1 MKFKIKRLLIVLGL
15 LLLVAPVS
23 ASVIDDLFSPFD
35 GVDFS
40 RTYDQYSSIID
51 LIIYAIMFVGISQAT
66 LGKRFEGKGGKAVV
80 SAVGMVLAIGL
91 TISERTFGFNLRSF
105 GPLAAGLFIFFVGF
119 MVYMGIKTAG
129 MDVASSGSIALV
141 ITYFSIRAVAPG
153 FFDWMAGNKY
163 MSWMH
168 AVLLIAVLFS
178 AYRVIRLIL
187 PGRGKHLGKEALKFA
202 NEYTKKPKEMFDQ
215 LHDEK
220 REEEFIKTRLEKI
233 TESAEKNSEQIIEEL
248 VDIKKLIE
256 QYGGTVRGRYLLAK
270 KIETISP
277 EEHQMRRLFVSIQE
291 MVKKFSEFDH
301 QNFVKLK
308 DQYQKLSH
316 DARKEIHA
324 EFKAEWHKIG
334 AEKDL
339 ARHEKELSEYDRN
352 FAHAV
357 SMVIVALKA
366 DKIKDAH
373 YWIDEAI
380 KWEKRVM
387 KSFKELEHLEKKIEA
402 YTRKE
407 IKAEKKEI
415 KVVSKARRQV
425 KVGKKEAVSAKSL

>member
-1 MKFKIKRLLIVLGL
+1 MFIVVR
-15 LLLVAPVS
+15 LLLVLFALATSSRFVS

-51 LIIYAIMFVGISQAT
+51 LFIYAIMFVGISQAT
-66 LGKRFEGKGGKAVV
+66 LGRRFEGKGGKAVV

-91 TISERTFGFNLRSF
+91 TISERTLGFNLRSF

-119 MVYMGIKTAG
+119 MIYMGIKTAG
-129 MDVASSGSIALV
+129 MDGASSGSIALV
-141 ITYFSIRAVAPG
+141 ITYFSIRAVAPS

-163 MSWMH
+163 TSWLH
-168 AVLLIAVLFS
+168 AVLLIAVLIS
-178 AYRVIRLIL
+178 VYRIFRLIM
-187 PGRGKHLGKEALKFA
+187 PGRDKHLGKAALKFA
-202 NEYTKKPKEMFDQ
+202 KENTKKPQEMLAQ

-220 REEEFIKTRLEKI
+220 REKEFIKTRLEKI
-233 TESAEKNSEQIIEEL
+233 TESAIKNSGQIILEL
-248 VDIKKLIE
+248 VDVKKLIE
-256 QYGGTVRGRYLLAK
+256 QYGGTVHGRYLLAR
-270 KIETISP
+270 KIETITP
-277 EEHQMRRLFVSIQE
+277 KEHQARRLFASIQE
-291 MVKKFSEFDH
+291 MVKKLSEFDH
-301 QNFVKLK
+301 NNFDKLK
-308 DQYQKLSH
+308 DQYHKLSH
-316 DARKEIHA
+316 AARKEIHA

-334 AEKDL
+334 AEKDI

-366 DKIKDAH
+366 DKIKTAH
-373 YWIDEAI
+373 SWIDEAI
-380 KWEKRVM
+380 KWEKRVH

-415 KVVSKARRQV
+415 KDVSKARRQV
-425 KVGKKEAVSAKSL
+425 KAGKNGAVSAKSL

>member
-1 MKFKIKRLLIVLGL
+1 MLFMIRIIIFICVFFLPVKY
-15 LLLVAPVS
+15 VS

-35 GVDFS
+35 GIDIS
-40 RTYDQYSSIID
+40 QTYDQYYSVID
-51 LIIYAIMFVGISQAT
+51 FIVYAIMFVGLSQAT

-91 TISERTFGFNLRSF
+91 AISERTLGFNLRSF

-119 MVYMGIKTAG
+119 MMYLGIKTAG
-129 MDVASSGSIALV
+129 MSAASSGSIALV
-141 ITYFSIRAVAPG
+141 VTYFSIRAVAPG

-168 AVLLIAVLFS
+168 AVLLIAVLIS
-178 AYRVIRLIL
+178 AYKVIRLIM
-187 PGRGKHLGKEALKFA
+187 PGKNKHLGKEALKFA
-202 NEYTKKPKEMFDQ
+202 KEQTKGPKDLFDQ

-220 REEEFIKTRLEKI
+220 REEEFIKTSLEKV
-233 TESAEKNSEQIIEEL
+233 TENAEKTSEQIIEDL
-248 VDIKKLIE
+248 VDIKKLIDE
-256 QYGGTVRGRYLLAK
+256 YGGTVRGRYLLAQ
-270 KIETISP
+270 KIETITP

-301 QNFVKLK
+301 NHFEKLK
-308 DQYQKLSH
+308 DQYLKLSH
-316 DARKEIHA
+316 DARKEIHT

-334 AEKDL
+334 AEKHL
-339 ARHEKELSEYDRN
+339 VKHEKELAEYDRN

-373 YWIDEAI
+373 TWIDEAI
-380 KWEKRVM
+380 KWEKRVL
-387 KSFKELEHLEKKIEA
+387 KSFRELEHLEKKIVA
-402 YTRKE
+402 YTKRE

-415 KVVSKARRQV
+415 KDVTQARRQV
-425 KVGKKEAVSAKSL
+425 KAGKKEAISAKSL

>member
-1 MKFKIKRLLIVLGL
+1 LIVVGML
-15 LLLVAPVS
+15 LFAAQVS

-40 RTYDQYSSIID
+40 QTYDQYYSVID
-51 LIIYAIMFVGISQAT
+51 FIVYAVMFVGISPAT

-91 TISERTFGFNLRSF
+91 TISERTLEFNLRSF

-119 MVYMGIKTAG
+119 MMYMGIKTAG
-129 MDVASSGSIALV
+129 MDAASSGSIALV

-168 AVLLIAVLFS
+168 AVLLIAVLIS

-187 PGRGKHLGKEALKFA
+187 PGRNKHLGKEALKFA
-202 NEYTKKPKEMFDQ
+202 NECTKGPKELFDQ

-233 TESAEKNSEQIIEEL
+233 TESAVKNSGQIIEEL
-248 VDIKKLIE
+248 QDLKKLIDE
-256 QYGGTVRGRYLLAK
+256 YGGTVRGRYLLARK
-270 KIETISP
+270 VEIIAP
-277 EEHQMRRLFVSIQE
+277 EEHQTRRLFASIQE
-291 MVKKFSEFDH
+291 MAKKLSEFDH
-301 QNFVKLK
+301 NNFIKLK
-308 DQYQKLSH
+308 DQYEKLSH
-316 DARKEIHA
+316 DARKEIHD

-334 AEKDL
+334 AEKEL
-339 ARHEKELSEYDRN
+339 ARHEKGLSEYDRN
-352 FAHAV
+352 FAHAL
-357 SMVIVALKA
+357 SMVVVALKA

-373 YWIDEAI
+373 SWIDEAI
-380 KWEKRVM
+380 KWEKRVQ
-387 KSFKELEHLEKKIEA
+387 KSFKELEHLEKKLEA
-402 YTRKE
+402 YTRRE
-407 IKAEKKEI
+407 IKAEKEEI
-415 KVVSKARRQV
+415 KDVSKTKRQV
-425 KVGKKEAVSAKSL
+425 KAEKKEVVSAKSL

>member
-1 MKFKIKRLLIVLGL
+1 MLIFVR
-15 LLLVAPVS
+15 LLLVLFALATSSRFVS
-23 ASVIDDLFSPFD
+23 ASVVDDLFSPFD

-40 RTYDQYSSIID
+40 QTYDQYSSIID
-51 LIIYAIMFVGISQAT
+51 LVIYAIMFVGISQAT

-91 TISERTFGFNLRSF
+91 AISERTLGFNLRSF

-129 MDVASSGSIALV
+129 MDGASSGSIALV

-202 NEYTKKPKEMFDQ
+202 KENTKKPKEMFDQ

-256 QYGGTVRGRYLLAK
+256 QYGGTVRGRYLLAQ

-277 EEHQMRRLFVSIQE
+277 KEHQMRLLFVSIQE

-301 QNFVKLK
+301 NNFEKLK

-316 DARKEIHA
+316 AARKEIHA

-339 ARHEKELSEYDRN
+339 AKHEKELAEYDRN

-373 YWIDEAI
+373 HWIDEAI
-380 KWEKRVM
+380 KWEKRVL

-425 KVGKKEAVSAKSL
+425 KAGKSEAVSAKSL